1 MMKKEA
7 EQTVENTENR
17 DTARIDH
24 VSSLQ
29 VQDLT
34 SGKIHRAR
42 MFNYS
47 KEGVYFES
55 DSVLN
60 PGSQIYIGIQNSPYA
75 SLPDVLEY
83 HRAQIMW
90 RKKLKRSYFRFGY
103 GIKLASSANKQD
115 LKPAGKR
122 NMKPANKPDLKL
134 NDSKQTKDTRK
145 HTRRPYD
152 RFTLFTTQNGIFEG
166 SIKNI
171 SSSGVFLTAKS
182 TLKVGQTLTL
192 VLPFKNGKDVKV
204 KGQIVWTNDEGFGIK
219 FLSIDKESS
228 PPKKQ

>member
-1 MMKKEA
+1 MKKEA
-7 EQTVENTENR
+7 EQTVENSENR
-17 DTARIDH
+17 DTARMDH

-29 VQDLT
+29 VQDLA
-34 SGKIHRAR
+34 SGKIYKAR
-42 MFNYS
+42 MFNFS

-60 PGSQIYIGIQNSPYA
+60 PGTQIYIGIQNSPYA

-83 HRAQIMW
+83 HQAQIMW

-103 GIKLASSANKQD
+103 GIRLASLANKQD
-115 LKPAGKR
+115 LKPADER
-122 NMKPANKPDLKL
+122 DLKPAKKPDLKS
-134 NDSKQTKDTRK
+134 NDSRQTKESRK

-152 RFTLFTTQNGIFEG
+152 RFTLFTTQSGIFEG

-171 SSSGVFLTAKS
+171 SSSGVFLTAKG
-182 TLKVGQTLTL
+182 TLEVGQILTL

-204 KGQIVWTNDEGFGIK
+204 KGEIVWSNDEGFGVK
-219 FLSIDKESS
+219 FLSIDKKS
-228 PPKKQ
+228 

>member
-1 MMKKEA
+1 MKKEA
-7 EQTVENTENR
+7 EQMDENLENR
-17 DTARIDH
+17 DTARMDH

-29 VQDLT
+29 VQDLA

-42 MFNYS
+42 MFNFS

-55 DSVLN
+55 DSDLN
-60 PGSQIYIGIQNSPYA
+60 PGTQIYIGIQNSPYA

-103 GIKLASSANKQD
+103 GIKLASLVNKQD
-115 LKPAGKR
+115 LKPADKR
-122 NMKPANKPDLKL
+122 DLKPANKPDLKS
-134 NDSKQTKDTRK
+134 NDSIQTKDIRK

-152 RFTLFTTQNGIFEG
+152 RFTLFTTQSGIFEG

-171 SSSGVFLTAKS
+171 SSSGVFLMAKS
-182 TLKVGQTLTL
+182 PLEVGQILTL

>member
-1 MMKKEA
+1 MKKEA
-7 EQTVENTENR
+7 EQTVENLENR

-24 VSSLQ
+24 ISSLQ
-29 VQDLT
+29 VQDLA

-60 PGSQIYIGIQNSPYA
+60 PGTQIYIGIQNSPYA

-83 HRAQIMW
+83 HQAQIMW

-103 GIKLASSANKQD
+103 GIKLASLANKQD
-115 LKPAGKR
+115 LKPADKR
-122 NMKPANKPDLKL
+122 DLKPANKPDLKS
-134 NDSKQTKDTRK
+134 NDSKQTKESRK
-145 HTRRPYD
+145 HPRRPYD
-152 RFTLFTTQNGIFEG
+152 QFTLFTTQNGIFEG
-166 SIKNI
+166 SINNI
-171 SSSGVFLTAKS
+171 SSSGVFLKS
-182 TLKVGQTLTL
+182 KNTFEVGQILSL

-204 KGQIVWTNDEGFGIK
+204 KGQIVWTNDKGFGVK
-219 FLSIDKESS
+219 FLSIDKKSS